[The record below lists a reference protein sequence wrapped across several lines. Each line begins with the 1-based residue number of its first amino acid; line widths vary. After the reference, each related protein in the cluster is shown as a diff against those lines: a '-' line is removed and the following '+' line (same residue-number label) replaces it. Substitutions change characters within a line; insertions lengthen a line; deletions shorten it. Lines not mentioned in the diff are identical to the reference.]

1 MDKSSVEEFKKTNDR
16 FQGDNLACFD
26 YENSVEGFLAVL
38 GGGDTAR
45 TCVAREIAVV
55 NMSLV
60 GWKLDG

>member
-1 MDKSSVEEFKKTNDR
+1 VSKSSEFKKTNDR

-26 YENSVEGFLAVL
+26 YENSVEGFLAA
-38 GGGDTAR
+38 GGGGWGER

-55 NMSLV
+55 NMSLA